1 MIEFDNETL
10 KKVIKWFA
18 SDDTGMSSE
27 AIAITLTTGK
37 KCYSQPWDPSD
48 FLRCINLFKAVPEL
62 KPHLYKMGEV
72 SEVWGR
78 LVANWDEIES
88 CLLKEK
94 AISNK
99 APDTYKMIKAVI
111 NNN

>member
-1 MIEFDNETL
+1 MIDFDNETL
-10 KKVIKWFA
+10 KKVIKWFG

-37 KCYSQPWDPSD
+37 YCYSHPWDPSD
-48 FLRCINLFKAVPEL
+48 FLRCMKLFKAVPEL
-62 KPHLYKMGEV
+62 KPHLHKMAEV
-72 SEVWGR
+72 SEVWKR
-78 LVANWDEIES
+78 LVIHWDEIEE

-99 APDTYKMIKAVI
+99 APETYKMIQELTK
-111 NNN
+111 ND